1 MKKLTLKHREKRAL
15 ELEGGA
21 EVRIFYE
28 DGSCDGEPLYNAS
41 FRGCAWAEIVA
52 IGRALA
58 PEGLSAMEHEQ
69 AVREVE
75 VVEPEEEG
83 EA

>member
-1 MKKLTLKHREKRAL
+1 MQKITLKLGKTRTL
-15 ELEGGA
+15 ELESGTT
-21 EVRIFYE
+21 VRICAEGGDCNGNPAYDVRF
-28 DGSCDGEPLYNAS
+28 DGCT
-41 FRGCAWAEIVA
+41 WAEIVA

-58 PEGLSAMEHEQ
+58 PEGLSALEHEQ

-83 EA
+83 AA